1 MVKVKRYLCIFITLI
16 VILLLTTNCSSIKSK
31 LQEEID
37 KLFNDDRT
45 IEIKPGNEYTKTYDY
60 KYVQNSKD
68 YTLNNTT
75 DLRNIVYSIGNQGWK
90 DFTFYCGE
98 EYTNCLLDLKAILSD
113 DSTLIE
119 TIDDFLHPYNSLDGI
134 DLYYDTSG
142 KITITTKRKYTD
154 EEIKYIDAKIDEIIN
169 NNTNM
174 FMSKKDKIKALHDYI
189 INNTKYDIEMEQTG
203 ESQYNSKKINGLLD
217 EHYAICSA
225 YTDVMAVMLTKL
237 GLENYKISNKK
248 HVWNAVKLND
258 EWYHLD
264 LTWDDPITNT
274 GTDMLLYDYFL
285 IDTNQLLELMNKE
298 EEEDKRQQHNFD
310 LNIYEE
316 MKK

>member
-203 ESQYNSKKINGLLD
+203 ESQYNSNLL
-217 EHYAICSA
+217 SS
-225 YTDVMAVMLTKL
+225 TSK
-237 GLENYKISNKK
+237 
-248 HVWNAVKLND
+248 
-258 EWYHLD
+258 
-264 LTWDDPITNT
+264 
-274 GTDMLLYDYFL
+274 
-285 IDTNQLLELMNKE
+285 
-298 EEEDKRQQHNFD
+298 
-310 LNIYEE
+310 
-316 MKK
+316 